1 MAEQHHG
8 IFSGKPA
15 PQQAPQPQGPQI
27 GDIVRRL
34 KVIEEAVDNI
44 RRKNQMNEQTMLE
57 SGKRQNATIRTFG
70 EEIDEMKKTVSDL
83 HDDMRLIVEELRMTA
98 KIEEV
103 KVLQKY
109 IDLWNPVNFVT
120 AEEVKRIFR
129 DLMERQ

>member
-1 MAEQHHG
+1 
-8 IFSGKPA
+8 
-15 PQQAPQPQGPQI
+15 
-27 GDIVRRL
+27 
-34 KVIEEAVDNI
+34 
-44 RRKNQMNEQTMLE
+44 MNEQTMLE